1 MPSLL
6 IRSIDDSTKTQLRL
20 RAAQHHRSMEEEAR
34 EILKVALAG
43 QPRSGTDFAR
53 SIHQR
58 FAALGGAEL
67 EIPPRESIREP
78 PDFR

>member
-1 MPSLL
+1 
-6 IRSIDDSTKTQLRL
+6 
-20 RAAQHHRSMEEEAR
+20 MEEEAR